1 MAIIIAMTERS
12 RSSKILLV
20 AGRRSDADTS
30 ATTTIVRRYRL
41 ARIRFDARPA
51 CPQAQLEPS
60 KRLYG

>member
-1 MAIIIAMTERS
+1 MAIIIPMTERS

-20 AGRRSDADTS
+20 AGRRSDSDTS

>member
-20 AGRRSDADTS
+20 AGRRSDSDTTGS
-30 ATTTIVRRYRL
+30 TTIVRRYRL
-41 ARIRFDARPA
+41 ARIRFDARPGG
-51 CPQAQLEPS
+51 PQGRFEHS